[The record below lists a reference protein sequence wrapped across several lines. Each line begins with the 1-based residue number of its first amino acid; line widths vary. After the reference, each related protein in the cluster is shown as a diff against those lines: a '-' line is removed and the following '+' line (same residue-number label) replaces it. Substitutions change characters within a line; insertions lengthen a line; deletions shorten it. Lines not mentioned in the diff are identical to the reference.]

1 MNPPFVSVILCTH
14 NRAESLRQALE
25 SLSNLTLPDGW
36 SDEILIIDNNS
47 SDHTAKVG
55 EIFVQRDRNRFRY
68 IFESR
73 QGKSY
78 ALNTGIAQAKAD
90 ILVFTDDDVT
100 FDSNWL
106 AELWNPFKQLN
117 CLGAAGRIVP
127 VWTVEKPQWLQ
138 LEGPNKL
145 MSAIVQ
151 FDLGNEPCLMKTP
164 PFGAN
169 MAFRKEAFH
178 KHGFFR
184 TDLGP
189 NAVSEMR
196 GEDTEF
202 CRRLI
207 NAGET
212 LIYTPHSIVYH
223 PVEKSRT
230 EKSFFLSWYF
240 DYGRASIKEEGSHSS
255 VRCSFG
261 IPHYYLFLSL
271 PRSVLKW
278 VFTLSSRRRFYQK
291 LTTYLVL
298 GKIVES
304 FSMWRKGRES
314 LSMKPTR
321 ESER

>member
-1 MNPPFVSVILCTH
+1 MNQPRLTVILCTY

-25 SLSNLTLPDGW
+25 SLSNLSLPDGW

-55 EIFVQRDRNRFRY
+55 EIFVQRDRSRFRY

-78 ALNTGIAQAKAD
+78 ALNTGIAEAKAD

-100 FDSNWL
+100 FDPGWL
-106 AELWNPFKQLN
+106 EELLKPFEHIN
-117 CLGAAGRIVP
+117 CLGAAGKISP
-127 VWTVEKPQWLQ
+127 VWTVEKPYWLQ
-138 LEGPNKL
+138 LEGPYKL
-145 MSAIVQ
+145 MSAIVC
-151 FDLGNEPCLMKTP
+151 FDLGSEPCILKTP
-164 PFGAN
+164 PYGAN
-169 MAFRKEAFH
+169 MAFRKEAFQ
-178 KHGFFR
+178 KYGNFR

-189 NAVSEMR
+189 NAASEIR

-212 LIYTPHSIVYH
+212 LVYTPRSIVYH
-223 PVEKSRT
+223 PVEKCRT

-240 DYGRASIKEEGSHSS
+240 DYGRASIKEDESQSS
-255 VRCSFG
+255 TRSSFG

-271 PRSVLKW
+271 PRSFLKW
-278 VFTLSSRRRFYQK
+278 VFTFSSRRRFYHK

-304 FSMWRKGRES
+304 FRMWQKGLES
-314 LSMKPTR
+314 LSIKSTR